1 MIIGIG
7 LDLVEVARIEETTRR
22 FGRRALARL
31 FTPAEV
37 ARCAAARCPAESY
50 AARFAA
56 KEAVFKALGTGWGRG
71 PAWTDAEVVS
81 GAGGRPELRLTG
93 RLAAEAEAR
102 GIARLHLTLTHTGG
116 MAAAVV
122 VCES

>member
-1 MIIGIG
+1 VIIGIG
-7 LDLVEVARIEETTRR
+7 LDLVEVSRIEETTRR
-22 FGRRALARL
+22 FGERALARL
-31 FTPAEV
+31 FTPGEV
-37 ARCAAARCPAESY
+37 ARCATARRPAESF

-71 PAWTDAEVVS
+71 PTWTEVEVVT
-81 GAGGRPELRLTG
+81 GPGGKPELRLSG
-93 RLAAEAEAR
+93 RTAREAR
-102 GIARLHLTLTHTGG
+102 LRGIGRLHLSLTHTSG